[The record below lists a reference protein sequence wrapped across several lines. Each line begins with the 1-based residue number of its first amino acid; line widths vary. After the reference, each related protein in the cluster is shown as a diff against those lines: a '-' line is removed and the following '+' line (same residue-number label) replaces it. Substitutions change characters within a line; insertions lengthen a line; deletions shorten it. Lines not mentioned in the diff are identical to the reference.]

1 MLHESS
7 LWARLPLLLGLSALI
22 YLTYSIL
29 SPFLIPVAWAAILAF
44 VTWPMRTRLLS
55 LVGGR
60 INLTAAIMTLF
71 LAATLIGPLAWLLV
85 VLQSELRTLYSLAAE
100 FLARDTL
107 PIPAFLQLHFPAIA
121 NELTRLWNVAHDDP
135 AAMRSSLQSVLN
147 LGFAQFGLVAGEI
160 GRNLA
165 KFMFTLFALFF
176 FFRDGPAVLRQL
188 RQALA
193 HMTQRQG
200 ERYLLAAGNM
210 TRAVVFGIVLTALG
224 QGALAGIGYAV
235 AGAPNPVFLT
245 LITFVIALVPFGTP
259 FAWGGVALW
268 LFANGQTLE
277 AAGLAMWGMF
287 VVSWVDNII
296 RPLVISNATHIS
308 FLLVMFGV
316 LGGLASF
323 GMIGLFIGPVIL
335 AVVIAIWQEW
345 LAQPVSPC
353 PLNLSTTTGARPLA
367 ASTTGVG
374 S

>member
-44 VTWPMRTRLLS
+44 VTWPMRTRLLR

-60 INLTAAIMTLF
+60 INLTAAIMTMF

-85 VLQSELRTLYSLAAE
+85 ILQSELRTLYSLAAE

-135 AAMRSSLQSVLN
+135 VAMRSNLQSVLN

-259 FAWGGVALW
+259 FAWGAVALW

-345 LAQPVSPC
+345 LAQPVSP
-353 PLNLSTTTGARPLA
+353 PSAETQHDNG
-367 ASTTGVG
+367 G
-374 S
+374 

>member
-1 MLHESS
+1 MLQETS
-7 LWARLPLLLGLSALI
+7 LWSRLPLLLGLSALT
-22 YLTYSIL
+22 YLTYAIL

-44 VTWPMRTRLLS
+44 VTWPLRTRLLT

-60 INLTAAIMTLF
+60 INVTAALMTFF

-85 VLQSELRTLYSLAAE
+85 VLQSELRALYGIAAE
-100 FLARDTL
+100 FLAQETL
-107 PIPAFLQLHFPAIA
+107 PIPPFIKLHFPVVAD
-121 NELTRLWNVAHDDP
+121 ELTRLWNVAHDDP
-135 AAMRSSLQSVLN
+135 AAFRGDLQSLLN
-147 LGFAQFGLVAGEI
+147 VGFSQVGLLAGGI

-165 KFMFTLFALFF
+165 KFTFTLFALFF

-193 HMTQRQG
+193 HMTHRQG
-200 ERYLLAAGNM
+200 ERYLIAAGNM

-235 AGAPNPVFLT
+235 AGAPNPVFLA
-245 LITFVIALVPFGTP
+245 LITFVIALIPFGTP

-268 LFANGQTLE
+268 LFANGQAFE
-277 AAGLAMWGMF
+277 AAGLVLWGVF

-335 AVVIAIWQEW
+335 AVVVAIWQEW
-345 LAQPVSPC
+345 LAQPLLPPPSD
-353 PLNLSTTTGARPLA
+353 TGPDYGG
-367 ASTTGVG
+367 TQP
-374 S
+374 